1 MLAPLPARA
10 LPTRLS
16 RMAVAAG
23 QAAHRTGAAAHA
35 AVERP
40 PHIRGADP
48 NTISWLAMSL
58 PPAQIG
64 APLSEIDT
72 PALIIDLDAFERNL
86 DTMATAVGNLGVRLR
101 PHAKTHKSPIIAA
114 KQIARGAVGMCCQKV
129 AEAEILVAGGVSDV
143 LVSNEVVGLRKLER
157 VAALA
162 RHARISVCVDDAT
175 VVGQLA
181 QAAERAGSHIEVLVE
196 IDVGAGRCGVRPG
209 PAAADLARQV
219 AGSRFLS
226 FGGLQAYHGSAQHL
240 RTPEER
246 RAAITS
252 AANATTETL
261 RVLKEAG
268 FQCRTIGGAGTGTFE
283 LEGASGIWNELQAGS
298 YIFMDA
304 DYAKNVADGARN
316 AKAFE
321 HALFVLATVMSTGA
335 GERAVIDAGHKALSN
350 DSGFPAV
357 LGRPD
362 LRYHRPS
369 DEHGLLD
376 FDNASSRL
384 AIGEKVTLIPGHCDP
399 TVNLYDW
406 YVGVRGFNTPEAR
419 VEAIWPVAAR
429 GAVT

>member
-1 MLAPLPARA
+1 
-10 LPTRLS
+10 
-16 RMAVAAG
+16 
-23 QAAHRTGAAAHA
+23 
-35 AVERP
+35 
-40 PHIRGADP
+40 
-48 NTISWLAMSL
+48 MSL

-64 APLSEIDT
+64 APLAEIDT

-86 DTMATAVGNLGVRLR
+86 DTMAAAASQLGVRLR

-114 KQIARGAVGMCCQKV
+114 KQIARGAVGLCCQKV

-143 LVSNEVVGLRKLER
+143 LVSNEVVGMRKLER
-157 VAALA
+157 LASLA
-162 RHARISVCVDDAT
+162 RHARISVCVDDAA
-175 VVGQLA
+175 VVEQLA
-181 QAAERAGSHIEVLVE
+181 QAAEKAGSQIEVLVE

-209 PAAADLARQV
+209 PAAAILARQV
-219 AGSRFLS
+219 AGARFLS
-226 FGGLQAYHGSAQHL
+226 FGGLQAYHGAAQHL

-246 RAAITS
+246 RAAIAG
-252 AANATTETL
+252 AANATKETL
-261 RVLKEAG
+261 RALEDAG
-268 FQCRTIGGAGTGTFE
+268 LQCRTIGGAGTGTFE

-304 DYAKNVADGARN
+304 DYARNVTEGARN
-316 AKAFE
+316 AHVFE

-350 DSGFPAV
+350 DSGFPSV

-376 FDNASSRL
+376 FDDASSRL
-384 AIGEKVTLIPGHCDP
+384 AIGDRVTLIPGHCDP

-406 YVGVRGFNTPEAR
+406 YVGVRGFGTPDAR
-419 VEAIWPVAAR
+419 VEALWPVAAR

>member
-1 MLAPLPARA
+1 MNTEAEAGGSPPPPAP
-10 LPTRLS
+10 S
-16 RMAVAAG
+16 IEGAA
-23 QAAHRTGAAAHA
+23 TGAATVVAI
-35 AVERP
+35 ERL

-48 NTISWLAMSL
+48 NTIDWLSMSL

-86 DTMATAVGNLGVRLR
+86 DTMAAAVGKLGVRLR
-101 PHAKTHKSPIIAA
+101 PHAKTHKSPIIAT

-157 VAALA
+157 LAALA
-162 RHARISVCVDDAT
+162 RHARISVCVDDSIA
-175 VVGQLA
+175 VEQLA
-181 QAAERAGSHIEVLVE
+181 LAAERAGSHIEVLVE
-196 IDVGAGRCGVRPG
+196 VDVGAGRCGVRPG
-209 PAAADLARQV
+209 PAAAGLARQV
-219 AGSRFLS
+219 ADSRFLS

-246 RAAITS
+246 RAAIAS
-252 AANATTETL
+252 AANATKETL
-261 RVLKEAG
+261 RALEDAG

-304 DYAKNVADGARN
+304 DYAKNVADGTRN
-316 AKAFE
+316 ATPFE
-321 HALFVLATVMSTGA
+321 HALFVIATVMSTA
-335 GERAVIDAGHKALSN
+335 SGERAVIDAGHKALSN

-376 FDNASSRL
+376 FDSASSRL
-384 AIGEKVTLIPGHCDP
+384 AIGDKVTLIPGHCDP

-406 YVGVRGFNTPEAR
+406 YVGVRGFNTPDAR
-419 VEAIWPVAAR
+419 VEVLWPIAAR

>member
-1 MLAPLPARA
+1 
-10 LPTRLS
+10 
-16 RMAVAAG
+16 
-23 QAAHRTGAAAHA
+23 
-35 AVERP
+35 
-40 PHIRGADP
+40 
-48 NTISWLAMSL
+48 MSL

-86 DTMATAVGNLGVRLR
+86 DTMAAAVGKLGVRLR
-101 PHAKTHKSPIIAA
+101 PHAKTHKSPLIAA

-129 AEAEILVAGGVSDV
+129 AEAEVLVAGGVSDV

-157 VAALA
+157 LAALA
-162 RHARISVCVDDAT
+162 RHARISVCVDDSIM
-175 VVGQLA
+175 VEQLA
-181 QAAERAGSHIEVLVE
+181 LAAERAGVQIEVLVE

-209 PAAADLARQV
+209 PAAVGLARQV
-219 AGSRFLS
+219 AVSRFLS
-226 FGGLQAYHGSAQHL
+226 FGGLQAYHGAAQHL
-240 RTPEER
+240 RTPDER
-246 RAAITS
+246 RAAITG
-252 AANATTETL
+252 AANATSETL
-261 RVLKEAG
+261 RALKDAG

-283 LEGASGIWNELQAGS
+283 IEGASGIWNELQAGS

-316 AKAFE
+316 ASPFE
-321 HALFVLATVMSTGA
+321 HALFVVATVMSTA
-335 GERAVIDAGHKALSN
+335 SGERAVIDAGHKALSN

-369 DEHGLLD
+369 DEHGVLD
-376 FDNASSRL
+376 FGSASSRL
-384 AIGEKVTLIPGHCDP
+384 ALGDKVTLIPGHCDP

-406 YVGVRGFNTPEAR
+406 YVGVRGFHTPNAR
-419 VEAIWPVAAR
+419 VEALWPVAAR

>member
-1 MLAPLPARA
+1 
-10 LPTRLS
+10 
-16 RMAVAAG
+16 
-23 QAAHRTGAAAHA
+23 
-35 AVERP
+35 
-40 PHIRGADP
+40 
-48 NTISWLAMSL
+48 MSL

-86 DTMATAVGNLGVRLR
+86 ETMAAAVGKLGVRLR

-129 AEAEILVAGGVSDV
+129 AEAEVLVAGGVSDV

-157 VAALA
+157 LAALA
-162 RHARISVCVDDAT
+162 RHARISVCVDDSIM
-175 VVGQLA
+175 VEQLA
-181 QAAERAGSHIEVLVE
+181 LAAERAGVQIEVLVE

-209 PAAADLARQV
+209 PAAVGLARQV
-219 AGSRFLS
+219 AVSRFLS
-226 FGGLQAYHGSAQHL
+226 FGGLQAYHGAAQHL
-240 RTPEER
+240 RTPDER
-246 RAAITS
+246 RAAITG
-252 AANATTETL
+252 AANATSETL
-261 RVLKEAG
+261 RALKDAG

-283 LEGASGIWNELQAGS
+283 IEGASGIWNELQAGS

-316 AKAFE
+316 ASPFE
-321 HALFVLATVMSTGA
+321 HALFVVATVMSTA
-335 GERAVIDAGHKALSN
+335 SGERAVIDAGHKALSN

-369 DEHGLLD
+369 DEHGVLD
-376 FDNASSRL
+376 FGSASSRL
-384 AIGEKVTLIPGHCDP
+384 ALGDKVTLIPGHCDP

-406 YVGVRGFNTPEAR
+406 YVGVRGFHTPNAR
-419 VEAIWPVAAR
+419 VEALWPVAAR